1 MNIKKLLC
9 LVAYYGFARYL
20 PASTSPMTHWARRIR
35 RMICRPIFDKCGD
48 NVNVE
53 CGARFATGGGI
64 SIGSGS
70 GLGVNCSVHG
80 PITIGDNVMM
90 GPDVTILTQ
99 THNIERADIP
109 MGLQGM
115 RVAKVVI
122 GNDVW
127 IGMRVIIMPG
137 IIIGD
142 GDVIGAGAVV
152 TKDVPAFA
160 IVGGVPAKV
169 IKYRK

>member
-80 PITIGDNVMM
+80 PITIGDNV
-90 GPDVTILTQ
+90 ILTLPFLLKRITSNVQ
-99 THNIERADIP
+99 IFRWDSKE
-109 MGLQGM
+109 
-115 RVAKVVI
+115 
-122 GNDVW
+122 
-127 IGMRVIIMPG
+127 
-137 IIIGD
+137 
-142 GDVIGAGAVV
+142 
-152 TKDVPAFA
+152 
-160 IVGGVPAKV
+160 
-169 IKYRK
+169 